1 MKTGPNFGSKHAA
14 LVVLSCA
21 LQQHTLS
28 STCYVLQETAAVLF
42 SGRDAAVLPCLQY
55 HSNSTFCIIRI
66 CERTAAI

>member
-42 SGRDAAVLPCLQY
+42 SGRISQQLHFLHY
-55 HSNSTFCIIRI
+55 KKLM
-66 CERTAAI
+66 